1 MKIKSFFLGGVG
13 LIIIIVMAW
22 EGSGYVRP
30 NHALKG
36 STNSFQT

>member
-22 EGSGYVRP
+22 EGSGY
-30 NHALKG
+30 AGKK
-36 STNSFQT
+36 SK